1 MRGALKAFERLCGAG
16 RKSTERKTG
25 EKTFYCDG
33 TARAERLKYSHEG
46 PKLGGEKV
54 LFTLHQNGRRA
65 PRRSDPSVPA
75 CTPSNSHPDFDAG
88 TAVRRVRA
96 YVSLGGD
103 AVEHLTGDSL
113 QYGENNKNDAYQFVT
128 GGNTEAQADRNI
140 VHCILVA
147 TLGTSSL
154 LQMRMRG
161 RETAE

>member
-1 MRGALKAFERLCGAG
+1 MTVERLCKAN
-16 RKSTERKTG
+16 RKSEEWRTK
-25 EKTFYCDG
+25 EKTFYYAG
-33 TARAERLKYSHEG
+33 IARAKCSHEAD
-46 PKLGGEKV
+46 GEKV
-54 LFTLHQNGRRA
+54 CFFMHQNGRRA

-75 CTPSNSHPDFDAG
+75 CTPSNSHPDFYAG

-103 AVEHLTGDSL
+103 AVEYLSGDSL